1 MKPLTTKQ
9 YALLR
14 YMYDYEQEHGY
25 PALIKELAAY
35 CGVSYMSI
43 SQRVQVLQRLG
54 YVEYVPKRYV
64 RALYMPGMGDIARTA
79 A

>member
-14 YMYDYEQEHGY
+14 YMYDYEREHGY
-25 PALIKELAAY
+25 PALIKELADY
-35 CGVSYMSI
+35 FGVG
-43 SQRVQVLQRLG
+43 RVAIKERLQVLNRNG
-54 YVEYVPKRYV
+54 YIAYKSWQPVHVTF
-64 RALYMPGMGDIARTA
+64 MPGMGEIKRA